1 MRSKNIFGLITFF
14 ATFAFSAFIALLFAA
29 PKIYEVPPVVTNY
42 EVKTYSQKRCGTGYK
57 IKEFLEQDKRN
68 GVGKQ
73 EYDFSPRNNS
83 FTPARV
89 AVFAD
94 SVEEYA
100 DKSSAMDD
108 SGFPRDFRQA
118 WREHMKAWSDYAE
131 FLQKAK
137 NKRMTLEDFDSMTTE
152 YNGEISKTWQETLR
166 IGREYGADLHVN
178 F

>member
-1 MRSKNIFGLITFF
+1 MRSKHIAALITFF
-14 ATFAFSAFIALLFAA
+14 AAFAFSAFIALLFAA

-42 EVKTYSQKRCGTGYK
+42 EAKIFKQNRCGTGYK

-68 GVGKQ
+68 GVDRTN
-73 EYDFSPRNNS
+73 YDFSSRNDS
-83 FTPARV
+83 YTSARIS
-89 AVFAD
+89 VFAD

-100 DKSSAMDD
+100 AESGAMDD
-108 SGFPRDFRQA
+108 TGFPRDFRVA

-137 NKRMTLEDFDSMTTE
+137 TKRMSLEDFDAMTTE
-152 YNGEISKTWQETLR
+152 YNGEISTTWQETLR
-166 IGREYGADLHVN
+166 IGREHGADLHVN